1 MKRIV
6 GKIPKDTSL
15 EKIDRFVKKLSEVF
29 DPEETIEI
37 RMDEDYENVL
47 VYMEEDTNNKKPYL
61 KVVK

>member
-6 GKIPKDTSL
+6 GSIPKDTSL
-15 EKIDRFVKKLSEVF
+15 EKVDRFIKKLSEVF

-37 RMDEDYENVL
+37 RMDEDYKNVL
-47 VYMEEDTNNKKPYL
+47 IYMDEDTERKKPYL